1 MIFVA
6 PGTVMV
12 ISITGM
18 PPKWMASTARRASST
33 FEARTTGTMPVSQ
46 IRFRTL
52 SVVIVPLSNEI
63 LDGLAV

>member
-1 MIFVA
+1 
-6 PGTVMV
+6 MV

-33 FEARTTGTMPVSQ
+33 LDARTTGTMPVSQ

-52 SVVIVPLSNEI
+52 SVVIVPL
-63 LDGLAV
+63 